1 MPTRTTLTMTATS
14 GSRDRGAPLGEDDQ
28 LLARLRQL
36 SLVELESLL
45 AGATGA
51 RHAELL
57 SAYAGDLLHALAHAR
72 RRMAELGREVT
83 AGPDPLAV
91 LEAPQSLRARGA
103 AGEGPGRLATRL
115 AERAAAC
122 RDLARL
128 DEAAALLLP
137 RLFEIER
144 RRG

>member
-1 MPTRTTLTMTATS
+1 MTVTS
-14 GSRDRGAPLGEDDQ
+14 GTGSRDRDAPVGEDDQ

-51 RHAELL
+51 RHVELL
-57 SAYAGDLLHALAHAR
+57 SAHADDLLDALAHAR
-72 RRMAELGREVT
+72 RRMLELGREVT
-83 AGPDPLAV
+83 GGPDPLAV
-91 LEAPQSLRARGA
+91 LDAPQALRARGA
-103 AGEGPGRLATRL
+103 ASEGPGRLATRL

-128 DEAAALLLP
+128 DDAAALLLP

-144 RRG
+144 RRA

>member
-1 MPTRTTLTMTATS
+1 MMA
-14 GSRDRGAPLGEDDQ
+14 RDRDAAELGDDDR
-28 LLARLRQL
+28 LLGRLRQL

-45 AGATGA
+45 AGASGA
-51 RHAELL
+51 GHAELL
-57 SAYAGDLLHALAHAR
+57 AAYADDLLDALAQAR
-72 RRMAELGREVT
+72 RRMNELGREVT
-83 AGPDPLAV
+83 VGPDPLAV
-91 LEAPQSLRARGA
+91 LEASPALRARGA
-103 AGEGPGRLATRL
+103 VAEGPGRLATRL

-144 RRG
+144 RRGPAPK

>member
-1 MPTRTTLTMTATS
+1 MSVASGS
-14 GSRDRGAPLGEDDQ
+14 GSRGAPIGEDDQ

-51 RHAELL
+51 RRAELL
-57 SAYAGDLLHALAHAR
+57 SAHADDLLDALAHAR

-91 LEAPQSLRARGA
+91 LEAPRSMRARGA
-103 AGEGPGRLATRL
+103 ASEGPGRLATRL

-144 RRG
+144 RRA